1 MSSSHGVHGRG
12 KGGTNCEEP
21 TSQCRCGGR
30 RATSHSRKTLS
41 SEATPGGHSLRLN
54 QTLSLLGQR
63 TRSAGRRRGH
73 QEVEH
78 SSKEPSGIDPPL
90 SPTAPQLPL
99 SIQRKKSLGESWPI
113 PKESGECFG
122 AHSSPPVQLHGGEEV
137 DCQQSGHSSKSGE
150 KCHLMDRHIR
160 LELKAGLCLAGLES
174 RKAGSARSDPRTTLL
189 HMKSLFLVLLELLDV
204 FQQRWILSRFICIL
218 IYVYRSMSFST
229 CVDSHTHH
237 RKKDTGQIHRPQD
250 SCFPL

>member
-160 LELKAGLCLAGLES
+160 LATPESKPLVPHSRRLRTRARTRETGFKAEPLS
-174 RKAGSARSDPRTTLL
+174 RWATTG
-189 HMKSLFLVLLELLDV
+189 KSL
-204 FQQRWILSRFICIL
+204 
-218 IYVYRSMSFST
+218 SFAG
-229 CVDSHTHH
+229 HTVHVSVM
-237 RKKDTGQIHRPQD
+237 RL
-250 SCFPL
+250 F